1 MKLAEALQ
9 RRADLRQKIETIGNR
24 MKENVLVQEG
34 AEADYDVRQLCEEF
48 NELMGEWR
56 SIVGRIGRTNHAATD
71 EETDEETGKTLA
83 DLLVEREAA
92 KMEKETYDG
101 IVAVYGEKS
110 WRARGAELKII
121 STFKAKDAQKMVDD
135 AAKRFRELD
144 NKIQMLNWVTD
155 LAE

>member
-9 RRADLRQKIETIGNR
+9 RRADLRQKIDSVGNT
-24 MKENVLVQEG
+24 MKANILVQEG

-56 SIVGRIGRTNHAATD
+56 SLVGRIGRTNHT
-71 EETDEETGKTLA
+71 TKDEETGKTLA

-121 STFKAKDAQKMVDD
+121 STFKAKDAQKMVDA

-144 NKIQMLNWVTD
+144 NKIQMLNWCTN
-155 LAE
+155 LEE

>member
-34 AEADYDVRQLCEEF
+34 AEADYDVKQLCEEF
-48 NELMGEWR
+48 NELMGEWQ
-56 SIVGRIGRTNHAATD
+56 SLVGRIGRTNHTAK
-71 EETDEETGKTLA
+71 DEETGKTLA

-92 KMEKETYDG
+92 KMEKEAYDG

-121 STFKAKDAQKMVDD
+121 STFKAKDAQKMVDG

-144 NKIQMLNWVTD
+144 NKIQMLNWVTE

>member
-9 RRADLRQKIETIGNR
+9 RRADLRQKIDSVGST
-24 MKENVLVQEG
+24 MKANVLVQEG
-34 AEADYDVRQLCEEF
+34 AEADYDVRQLCDEF
-48 NELMGEWR
+48 NNLMREWQ
-56 SIVGRIGRTNHAATD
+56 SLVGRIGRTNHAAID
-71 EETDEETGKTLA
+71 QETGKTLA

-144 NKIQMLNWVTD
+144 NKIQMLNWNTD
-155 LAE
+155 LE

>member
-9 RRADLRQKIETIGNR
+9 RRADLRQKIDTVANR

-34 AEADYDVRQLCEEF
+34 TEADFDVKQLAAEYKTLMDEWI
-48 NELMGEWR
+48 EL
-56 SIVGRIGRTNHAATD
+56 VGRIGRTNHVAADPT
-71 EETDEETGKTLA
+71 TGKTLA
-83 DLLVEREAA
+83 DLLVMREAA
-92 KMEKETYDG
+92 KMEKEAYDG

-110 WRARGAELKII
+110 WRTRGAELKII
-121 STFKAKDAQKMVDD
+121 STFKAKDAQKQVDD

-144 NKIQMLNWVTD
+144 NTIQMLNWATE

>member
-9 RRADLRQKIETIGNR
+9 RRADLRQKIDSVGNT
-24 MKENVLVQEG
+24 MKANILVQEG
-34 AEADYDVRQLCEEF
+34 AEADYDVGQLCEEF

-56 SIVGRIGRTNHAATD
+56 SIVGRIGRTNHTAK
-71 EETDEETGKTLA
+71 DEETGKTLA
-83 DLLVEREAA
+83 DLLVDREAT

-110 WRARGAELKII
+110 WRTRGAELKII

-144 NKIQMLNWVTD
+144 NKIQMLNWNTD
-155 LAE
+155 LVE

>member
-9 RRADLRQKIETIGNR
+9 RRADLRQKIDSVGNT
-24 MKENVLVQEG
+24 MKANILVQEG

-56 SIVGRIGRTNHAATD
+56 SLVGRIGRTNHAAK
-71 EETDEETGKTLA
+71 DEETGKTLA

-144 NKIQMLNWVTD
+144 NKIQMLNWCTD
-155 LAE
+155 LEE

>member
-9 RRADLRQKIETIGNR
+9 RRADLRQKIDSVGST
-24 MKENVLVQEG
+24 MKANVLVQEG
-34 AEADYDVRQLCEEF
+34 AEADYDVRQLCDEF
-48 NELMGEWR
+48 NNLMREWQ
-56 SIVGRIGRTNHAATD
+56 SLVGRIGRTNYAAID
-71 EETDEETGKTLA
+71 QETGKTLA

-144 NKIQMLNWVTD
+144 NKIQMLNWNTD
-155 LAE
+155 LE